1 MVAPEGEGVG
11 PGGCLLPLSHH
22 EPLMVSPSTEPGPAP
37 LRNPEPCPMLRAV
50 STVLGALLGLLF
62 LGLLGLLIL
71 LRITQAKQRGV
82 CPRRVPMASMAEA
95 SGN

>member
-1 MVAPEGEGVG
+1 
-11 PGGCLLPLSHH
+11 
-22 EPLMVSPSTEPGPAP
+22 
-37 LRNPEPCPMLRAV
+37 MLRAV

-82 CPRRVPMASMAEA
+82 CTRRVPMASMAEA